1 MKLHVSM
8 KVENLAIA
16 RKFYSQLFN
25 QEPTVERNGYAKWD
39 VTDPAVN
46 FVIEEGEGK
55 PGLDHLGIQV
65 ETRKELGKV
74 AARMQDSGQPF
85 LDVEDAQCCYAKME
99 KAWVKGMT
107 GEKWETFLTHSH
119 ELNEYG
125 EDREHL
131 LDEM

>member
-8 KVENLAIA
+8 KVEDLVAA
-16 RKFYSQLFN
+16 REFYTQLFN
-25 QEPTVERNGYAKWD
+25 QQPSIQRNGYIKWD
-39 VTDPAVN
+39 VSDPAVN
-46 FVIEEGEGK
+46 FVIEEGAGE

-65 ETRKELGKV
+65 ENQDQLGDV
-74 AARMQDSGQPF
+74 ASRMQQSGQPY
-85 LDVEDAQCCYAKME
+85 LDIEDAQCCYAKME

-119 ELNEYG
+119 DLTEYG